1 MPAITPPPGGAS
13 TAALIGRIL
22 LPFGI
27 AYFFSFLYRTVN
39 AVAGP
44 EIAAS
49 LDLTPGDLGLV
60 TSAYFLTFALF
71 QIPLGILLDRYGPR
85 IVEAALLVVAA
96 GGALVF
102 AMADSIMALAIGR
115 GLIGLGVSACLM
127 AALKANVQWFPAA
140 RLPLANGIILSMGGL
155 GAIAA
160 TTPVQIALTMTDWRM
175 IFIALAVMTVA
186 VAALLF
192 AVGPRHAKAGESESW
207 GEAIRGAARIF
218 RSPVF
223 LRIAP
228 LVVLSQA
235 TFLAYHGLWAAIW
248 MRDVAAVPAADV
260 AAILG
265 IATTGI
271 IFGSLGTGLIADRL
285 RQRGVP
291 VLRTALGFSLAFIAV
306 QAALV
311 FGLPVPEI
319 ALWTAFAFF
328 GLSSMLYFAVLNAA
342 FPPEL
347 GGRVSTAVNML
358 VFSSAFLLQWLVGVL
373 LDPWEGA
380 DRIFAHRAIFGTLAG
395 LQLAAILILPRHVA
409 TRDDPAAEE
418 SKS

>member
-1 MPAITPPPGGAS
+1 MPAITPPSGGTS

-39 AVAGP
+39 AVAGS

-102 AMADSIMALAIGR
+102 AMADSITALAIGR

-140 RLPLANGIILSMGGL
+140 RLPLANGIIIAMGGL

-160 TTPVQIALTMTDWRM
+160 TTPVQIALTVTDWRM
-175 IFIALAVMTVA
+175 IFTALAVMTVA
-186 VAALLF
+186 VAVLLF
-192 AVGPRHAKAGESESW
+192 AVGPRHAKAGQSESW
-207 GEAIRGAARIF
+207 GAAIRGAARIF

-248 MRDVAAVPAADV
+248 MRDVAGVPAADV

-347 GGRVSTAVNML
+347 GGRVSTSVNML

-380 DRIFAHRAIFGTLAG
+380 DRVFAHSAVFGTLAG
-395 LQLAAILILPRHVA
+395 LQLAAILILPSRVA
-409 TRDDPAAEE
+409 TRDDPGSEE
-418 SKS
+418 AQR

>member
-1 MPAITPPPGGAS
+1 MPAITPPSGGTN

-39 AVAGP
+39 AVAGS

-102 AMADSIMALAIGR
+102 AMADSITALAIGR

-140 RLPLANGIILSMGGL
+140 RLPLANGIIIAMGGL

-160 TTPVQIALTMTDWRM
+160 TTPVQIALTVTDWRM
-175 IFIALAVMTVA
+175 IFTALAVMTVA
-186 VAALLF
+186 VAVLLF
-192 AVGPRHAKAGESESW
+192 AVGPRHAKAGQSESW
-207 GEAIRGAARIF
+207 GAAIRGAARIF

-248 MRDVAAVPAADV
+248 MRDVAGVPAAMARRFSEKNHERTDHLRV
-260 AAILG
+260 HSGNRGPDRRPAAP
-265 IATTGI
+265 ARRAC
-271 IFGSLGTGLIADRL
+271 SAHGTRL
-285 RQRGVP
+285 FPRLHRGAG
-291 VLRTALGFSLAFIAV
+291 RSS
-306 QAALV
+306 
-311 FGLPVPEI
+311 FGLPGPRSPCVR
-319 ALWTAFAFF
+319 ASAFF
-328 GLSSMLYFAVLNAA
+328 RFYCAS
-342 FPPEL
+342 
-347 GGRVSTAVNML
+347 
-358 VFSSAFLLQWLVGVL
+358 
-373 LDPWEGA
+373 
-380 DRIFAHRAIFGTLAG
+380 LAG
-395 LQLAAILILPRHVA
+395 GILAACSIVGGFTQLRRISSLSP
-409 TRDDPAAEE
+409 PGC
-418 SKS
+418 